1 MEARLT
7 ELETKLSFAEDLL
20 DSLNRTVFHQ
30 QERIDLLERQI
41 RLLHQQIQT
50 LRPVEGGLDLRDEI
64 PPHY

>member
-20 DSLNRTVFHQ
+20 DSLNQTVFQQ

-41 RLLHQQIQT
+41 RLLHEQIQT
-50 LRPVEGGLDLRDEI
+50 LRPGEGGLDLRDEI